1 MKIVSLRL
9 VVAAL
14 LASIGLIGLVIGLDY
29 DFGTTLRM
37 GPGYFPVVLSGALVL
52 LALAEGASAVLR
64 PDPQDGETTDGDPLD
79 WRALVAILAAVSAFA
94 VSISLFGLIPAFVVV
109 IGLSALSEH
118 GYGWKPALILS
129 VVSCTGAWLLFSEL
143 LGMTLPLLRWGI

>member
-1 MKIVSLRL
+1 MNIVSLRL

-14 LASIGLIGLVIGLDY
+14 LAAIGLIGLVIGLEY
-29 DFGTTLRM
+29 EFGTALRM
-37 GPGYFPVVLSGALVL
+37 GPGYFPVVLSAVLFL

-64 PDPQDGETTDGDPLD
+64 PDPDSGDPLD
-79 WRALVAILAAVSAFA
+79 WRPLIAILAAVTAFA

-109 IGLSALSEH
+109 IGLSALSER

-129 VVSCTGAWLLFSEL
+129 VVSCTGAWLLFSKL
-143 LGMTLPLLRWGI
+143 LGMTLPLVRWGL

>member
-1 MKIVSLRL
+1 MSIVSLRM

-14 LASIGLIGLVIGLDY
+14 LATIGLIGLVIGLEY
-29 DFGTTLRM
+29 EFGTALRM
-37 GPGYFPVVLSGALVL
+37 GPGYFPVVLSAVLFL

-64 PDPQDGETTDGDPLD
+64 PDPASGDPLD
-79 WRALVAILAAVSAFA
+79 WRPLIAILAAVTAFA

-109 IGLSALSEH
+109 IGLSALSER

-129 VVSCTGAWLLFSEL
+129 VVSCTGAWLLFSKL
-143 LGMTLPLLRWGI
+143 LGMTLPLVRWGL